1 MTDETEKKGKKAPK
15 DEHAFL
21 ELATKRL
28 KREID
33 ADDHNRQAA
42 IEDLKFLNGDQWD
55 PAEEQRRRLR
65 GRPCLKTNELPKYVN
80 QVVGDMR
87 HNRARIKVRPVDSA
101 GDVNIAKIRSG
112 VIANIEYL
120 SNAEAIY
127 DYAGEMA
134 TSCGLGAWRVLT
146 RYTEENPFVQE
157 IYLERIK
164 NPFLVYMDSNAK
176 SEVGADS
183 KYGFCLEKVTREEFE
198 ERYPDEEPPGDALKV
213 GKGVANEVWFENDA
227 FFIADYYVIESEKTD
242 MVLTEDGQTW
252 KKEEFEEKLAEWI
265 EAEKAKILFPA
276 PPALPARPRWRGDTP
291 PTTETT
297 RGVSPQLLGATERL
311 PVSPMG
317 APPGPPGMPSTPPVQ
332 SPNPSVAGQQGQQSP
347 SVLPLIKPPAP
358 VPPPSLTIAKE
369 REVEYPK
376 VRHYAICADRILDGP
391 NDVPGKYIPLVV
403 VKGPERVIEGKT
415 YVRSLIRDAK
425 DPQRLLN
432 FWVTDAAEIVDMI
445 PKAPWIGTAKQFEGY
460 EQDYA
465 AANAENFPFLKYNI
479 DQGAP
484 PPQRMNPPNPP
495 TAVFEQ
501 IGQAKQAIKDT
512 IGMFGSEVGDKGP
525 ELSGKAILQRQKP
538 GDVGTFAFIDN
549 LSRAIAHCGRVIN
562 EMIPEVYDTQRD
574 IRIRN
579 VDDTETFVPV
589 NTTAG
594 AALDAVMRNPEQYQ
608 GMDKNKL
615 IRLAAKN
622 GRNARYND
630 LTAGKY
636 DVVVTT
642 GPSYSTQRQEAAQS
656 LERLVAAYPPIMK
669 IAGDL
674 VYKFQDFLG
683 AEEIAE
689 RVEKTMPPTLVPPKE
704 GEPRIQPPPPP
715 LVLVKMEEL
724 KVKQMH
730 LEVEKEKLLVQKL
743 KALKEA
749 QETSGEVRK
758 MLLGLLGE
766 IFKGGMAG
774 APVGAPVRPAGA
786 TPPLATY
793 QE

>member
-1 MTDETEKKGKKAPK
+1 
-15 DEHAFL
+15 
-21 ELATKRL
+21 
-28 KREID
+28 
-33 ADDHNRQAA
+33 
-42 IEDLKFLNGDQWD
+42 
-55 PAEEQRRRLR
+55 
-65 GRPCLKTNELPKYVN
+65 
-80 QVVGDMR
+80 
-87 HNRARIKVRPVDSA
+87 
-101 GDVNIAKIRSG
+101 
-112 VIANIEYL
+112 
-120 SNAEAIY
+120 
-127 DYAGEMA
+127 MA

-276 PPALPARPRWRGDTP
+276 PPALPAGPMGAMGGQPMPQQPPNPLSNITPMMGKPPMPGQPGTPGAVPIPAPVPSPAPAPFENGRGTLLSP
-291 PTTETT
+291 SAVG
-297 RGVSPQLLGATERL
+297 GVSPQPEL
-311 PVSPMG
+311 P
-317 APPGPPGMPSTPPVQ
+317 
-332 SPNPSVAGQQGQQSP
+332 
-347 SVLPLIKPPAP
+347 PL
-358 VPPPSLTIAKE
+358 PPPSLTIAKE

-484 PPQRMNPPNPP
+484 TPQRTNPPNPP
-495 TAVFEQ
+495 VAVFEQ

-512 IGMFGSEVGDKGP
+512 IGMFGSDVGDKGP

-774 APVGAPVRPAGA
+774 APVGAPMRPAMPV
-786 TPPLATY
+786 PPPNFGLGVM
-793 QE
+793 E

>member
-1 MTDETEKKGKKAPK
+1 MMDER
-15 DEHAFL
+15 AFL
-21 ELATKRL
+21 DLATKRL

-42 IEDLKFLNGDQWD
+42 VEDLKFLNGDQWD

-65 GRPCLKTNELPKYVN
+65 GRPCLKTNDLPKYVN

-87 HNRARIKVRPVDSA
+87 HNGARIKVRPVDSA

-146 RYTEENPFVQE
+146 RYTEENPFLQE

-164 NPFLVYMDSNAK
+164 NPFLVYLDSLAK
-176 SEVGADS
+176 SEVGSDA
-183 KYGFCLEKVTREEFE
+183 KYGFVLEKVTREEFK
-198 ERYPDEEPPGDALKV
+198 ERYPDKELPGDAPKV
-213 GKGVANEVWFENDA
+213 GKGVGQEVWYEGDA
-227 FFIADYYVIESEKTD
+227 FFIADYYVIEHEPVA
-242 MVLTEDGQTW
+242 MVLTQDGQTW
-252 KKEEFEEKLAEWI
+252 KREEFEGKLAEWA
-265 EAEKAKILFPA
+265 EAETAKRPLSEL
-276 PPALPARPRWRGDTP
+276 PALPAG
-291 PTTETT
+291 
-297 RGVSPQLLGATERL
+297 
-311 PVSPMG
+311 PVEAMA
-317 APPGPPGMPSTPPVQ
+317 APPGPAAPAQLQLAVPPNLLTPGQPEPMQPQP
-332 SPNPSVAGQQGQQSP
+332 
-347 SVLPLIKPPAP
+347 P
-358 VPPPSLTIAKE
+358 VPPPSLTIVRE
-369 REVEYPK
+369 REVDYPR

-391 NDVPGKYIPLVV
+391 NDVPGKYLPLIV

-445 PKAPWIGTAKQFEGY
+445 PKAPWIRTAKQFEGY
-460 EQDYA
+460 EQDFA

-484 PPQRMNPPNPP
+484 PPQRVGPGTPPV
-495 TAVFEQ
+495 AVFEQ
-501 IGQAKQAIKDT
+501 IGLAKQAIRDT
-512 IGMFGSEVGDKGP
+512 IGMFGSDVGDRGP

-549 LSRAIAHCGRVIN
+549 LSRSIAHCGRVIN

-594 AALDAVMRNPEQYQ
+594 AALDAVMANPDQYR
-608 GMDKNKL
+608 GMDKVKL
-615 IRLAAKN
+615 VRIIAKN

-630 LTAGKY
+630 LIAGKY

-642 GPSYSTQRQEAAQS
+642 GPSYSTQRQEAAAS
-656 LERLVAAYPPIMK
+656 LERLVAAYPEIMK

-683 AEEIAE
+683 VEEIAE
-689 RVEKTMPPTLVPPKE
+689 RIERTMPPTLVPPKE
-704 GEPRIQPPPPP
+704 GQTRPQQPPPPQ
-715 LVLVKMEEL
+715 LLVKMEEM

-730 LEVEKEKLLVQKL
+730 LEVEKEKLKVQKL

-749 QETSGEVRK
+749 QETTGEVRS
-758 MLLGLLGE
+758 MLLELLNE
-766 IFKGGMAG
+766 VF
-774 APVGAPVRPAGA
+774 APE
-786 TPPLATY
+786 PPKRGK
-793 QE
+793 

>member
-1 MTDETEKKGKKAPK
+1 MDER
-15 DEHAFL
+15 AFL
-21 ELATKRL
+21 DLAAKRL

-33 ADDHNRQAA
+33 ADEHNRQAA
-42 IEDLKFLNGDQWD
+42 VEDLRFLNGDQWD

-146 RYTEENPFVQE
+146 RYTEENPFLQE

-164 NPFLVYMDSNAK
+164 NPFLVYLDSNAK
-176 SEVGADS
+176 SEVGTDA
-183 KYGFCLEKVTREEFE
+183 KYGFVLEKVTKEEFE
-198 ERYPDEEPPGDALKV
+198 ERYPDEELPGDALRV
-213 GKGVANEVWFENDA
+213 GKGVGQEVWYEGDA
-227 FFIADYYVIESEKTD
+227 FFIADYYVIETEKRTMCLMD
-242 MVLTEDGQTW
+242 TGEVL
-252 KKEEFEEKLAEWI
+252 EKV
-265 EAEKAKILFPA
+265 EAEARVKEVGPISPIGPVMSDTA
-276 PPALPARPRWRGDTP
+276 PARPLPAILKEREA
-291 PTTETT
+291 ETT
-297 RGVSPQLLGATERL
+297 R
-311 PVSPMG
+311 
-317 APPGPPGMPSTPPVQ
+317 
-332 SPNPSVAGQQGQQSP
+332 
-347 SVLPLIKPPAP
+347 
-358 VPPPSLTIAKE
+358 
-369 REVEYPK
+369 

-391 NDVPGKYIPLVV
+391 NDVPGKYIPLIL
-403 VKGPERVIEGKT
+403 VKGPERVIEGKS

-484 PPQRMNPPNPP
+484 PPQRMNPPAPP
-495 TAVFEQ
+495 VAVFEQ

-512 IGMFGSEVGDKGP
+512 IGMYGEDLGQPGP
-525 ELSGKAILQRQKP
+525 QLSGKAIMLRQKP

-594 AALDAVMRNPEQYQ
+594 AALDAIMRNPEQYH
-608 GMDKNKL
+608 GMDKT
-615 IRLAAKN
+615 RLARLIVRN
-622 GRNARYND
+622 GRAARYND

-656 LERLVAAYPPIMK
+656 LERLVGAYPEIMK

-674 VYKFQDFLG
+674 IYKFQDFLG

-689 RVEKTMPPTLVPPKE
+689 RIERTMPPALVPPKE
-704 GEPRIQPPPPP
+704 GQPPRPEVPPPPQMI
-715 LVLVKMEEL
+715 VQMEEI
-724 KVKQMH
+724 KVKRAA
-730 LEVEKEKLLVQKL
+730 LEVEKEKLKVQKL
-743 KALKEA
+743 KALKEV
-749 QETSGEVRK
+749 QETTGEVRR
-758 MLLGLLGE
+758 MLLDLLSE
-766 IFKGGMAG
+766 VF
-774 APVGAPVRPAGA
+774 APEPPAG
-786 TPPLATY
+786 PESL
-793 QE
+793 

>member
-1 MTDETEKKGKKAPK
+1 MMDER
-15 DEHAFL
+15 AFL
-21 ELATKRL
+21 DLATKRL

-101 GDVNIAKIRSG
+101 GDLNIAKIRSG

-146 RYTEENPFVQE
+146 RYTEENPFLQE

-176 SEVGADS
+176 SEVGADA
-183 KYGFCLEKVTREEFE
+183 KYGFVLEKVTKEEFE
-198 ERYPDEEPPGDALKV
+198 ERYPDEEPPGDALKT
-213 GKGVANEVWFENDA
+213 GKGVEQEVWFEQGA
-227 FFIADYYVIESEKTD
+227 FFIADYYVMESEKKTMCLMD
-242 MVLTEDGQTW
+242 TGEVLDTT
-252 KKEEFEEKLAEWI
+252 
-265 EAEKAKILFPA
+265 EAE
-276 PPALPARPRWRGDTP
+276 ARIFDAERTSQ
-291 PTTETT
+291 TLMQEAASLSSL
-297 RGVSPQLLGATERL
+297 SPISQ
-311 PVSPMG
+311 
-317 APPGPPGMPSTPPVQ
+317 PGPEGTAALAPLARS
-332 SPNPSVAGQQGQQSP
+332 
-347 SVLPLIKPPAP
+347 LP
-358 VPPPSLTIAKE
+358 TILKE
-369 REVEYPK
+369 REAENAR

-391 NDVPGKYIPLVV
+391 NDVPGKYIPLIV
-403 VKGPERVIEGKT
+403 VKGPERVIEGKS

-432 FWVTDAAEIVDMI
+432 FWVTDAAEIVGMI

-460 EQDYA
+460 EQDFA
-465 AANAENFPFLKYNI
+465 AANAENFPFLKYNV

-484 PPQRMNPPNPP
+484 PPQRTNPPNPP
-495 TAVFEQ
+495 VAVFEQ

-512 IGMFGSEVGDKGP
+512 IGMFGSDIGDRGP

-549 LSRAIAHCGRVIN
+549 LARAIAHCGRVIN

-774 APVGAPVRPAGA
+774 APVGAPMRPAGA

>member
-1 MTDETEKKGKKAPK
+1 MMDER
-15 DEHAFL
+15 AFL
-21 ELATKRL
+21 DLATKRL

-42 IEDLKFLNGDQWD
+42 VEDLKFLNGDQWD
-55 PAEEQRRRLR
+55 PAEEQRRKMR

-101 GDVNIAKIRSG
+101 ADVNLAKIRSG
-112 VIANIEYL
+112 LISNIEYL

-146 RYTEENPFVQE
+146 RYTDENPFLQE

-164 NPFLVYMDSNAK
+164 NPFLVYVDSNAK
-176 SEVGADS
+176 SEVGADA
-183 KYGFCLEKVTREEFE
+183 KYGFVLEKVTREEFE
-198 ERYPDEEPPGDALKV
+198 ERYPDEEPPGDALKT
-213 GKGVANEVWFENDA
+213 GKGTEQEVWFEQGA
-227 FFIADYYVIESEKTD
+227 FFIADYYVIENEKKTMCLMD
-242 MVLTEDGQTW
+242 TGEVLD
-252 KKEEFEEKLAEWI
+252 AA
-265 EAEKAKILFPA
+265 EAEAYIEEAERTRQTLMQEAASLSSLSPISRPGLEGTAALAPSARSLPTIL
-276 PPALPARPRWRGDTP
+276 
-291 PTTETT
+291 
-297 RGVSPQLLGATERL
+297 
-311 PVSPMG
+311 
-317 APPGPPGMPSTPPVQ
+317 
-332 SPNPSVAGQQGQQSP
+332 
-347 SVLPLIKPPAP
+347 
-358 VPPPSLTIAKE
+358 KE
-369 REVEYPK
+369 REGENAR

-391 NDVPGKYIPLVV
+391 NDVPGKYIPLIV

-479 DQGAP
+479 EQGAP
-484 PPQRMNPPNPP
+484 PPQRVAPTPPPV
-495 TAVFEQ
+495 AVFEQ

-512 IGMFGSEVGDKGP
+512 IGMFNEDLGQPGP
-525 ELSGKAILQRQKP
+525 QLSGKAIMLRQKP

-549 LSRAIAHCGRVIN
+549 LARAIAHCGRVIN
-562 EMIPEVYDTQRD
+562 EMIPEIYDTQRD

-594 AALDAVMRNPEQYQ
+594 AALDAVMANPEQYQ
-608 GMDKNKL
+608 GMDKMRL
-615 IRLAAKN
+615 ARLAAKN

-642 GPSYSTQRQEAAQS
+642 GPSYSTQRQEAAAS
-656 LERLVAAYPPIMK
+656 LERLVAAYPEIMK

-689 RVEKTMPPTLVPPKE
+689 RIERTMPPALVPPKE
-704 GEPRIQPPPPP
+704 GQPPLPQQPPPPQ
-715 LVLVKMEEL
+715 VLVKMEEM
-724 KVKQMH
+724 KVKQAH
-730 LEVEKEKLLVQKL
+730 LEVEKEKLKVQKL
-743 KALKEA
+743 RALKEV
-749 QETSGEVRK
+749 QETTGEVRS
-758 MLLGLLGE
+758 MLLDLLNE
-766 IFKGGMAG
+766 VF
-774 APVGAPVRPAGA
+774 APEPPAGTDVPVPTGGPA
-786 TPPLATY
+786 GRKVKRGK
-793 QE
+793 

>member
-1 MTDETEKKGKKAPK
+1 
-15 DEHAFL
+15 
-21 ELATKRL
+21 
-28 KREID
+28 
-33 ADDHNRQAA
+33 
-42 IEDLKFLNGDQWD
+42 
-55 PAEEQRRRLR
+55 
-65 GRPCLKTNELPKYVN
+65 
-80 QVVGDMR
+80 
-87 HNRARIKVRPVDSA
+87 
-101 GDVNIAKIRSG
+101 
-112 VIANIEYL
+112 
-120 SNAEAIY
+120 
-127 DYAGEMA
+127 
-134 TSCGLGAWRVLT
+134 
-146 RYTEENPFVQE
+146 
-157 IYLERIK
+157 
-164 NPFLVYMDSNAK
+164 
-176 SEVGADS
+176 
-183 KYGFCLEKVTREEFE
+183 
-198 ERYPDEEPPGDALKV
+198 
-213 GKGVANEVWFENDA
+213 
-227 FFIADYYVIESEKTD
+227 
-242 MVLTEDGQTW
+242 
-252 KKEEFEEKLAEWI
+252 
-265 EAEKAKILFPA
+265 
-276 PPALPARPRWRGDTP
+276 
-291 PTTETT
+291 
-297 RGVSPQLLGATERL
+297 
-311 PVSPMG
+311 
-317 APPGPPGMPSTPPVQ
+317 
-332 SPNPSVAGQQGQQSP
+332 
-347 SVLPLIKPPAP
+347 
-358 VPPPSLTIAKE
+358 LTIAKE
-369 REVEYPK
+369 REVEYPR

-391 NDVPGKYIPLVV
+391 NDVPGKYIPLIV

-460 EQDYA
+460 ERDFA

-484 PPQRMNPPNPP
+484 PPQRTNPPNPP
-495 TAVFEQ
+495 VAVFEQ

-512 IGMFGSEVGDKGP
+512 IGMFASDVGDRGP

-622 GRNARYND
+622 GGNARYND

-642 GPSYSTQRQEAAQS
+642 GPSYSTQRQEAAAS
-656 LERLVAAYPPIMK
+656 LERLVAAYPPIMR

-674 VYKFQDFLG
+674 IYKFQDFLG
-683 AEEIAE
+683 AEEITE
-689 RVEKTMPPTLVPPKE
+689 RVERTMPPTLVPPKE
-704 GEPRIQPPPPP
+704 GQTRQQAPPPP
-715 LVLVKMEEL
+715 LVLVKMEEI

-730 LEVEKEKLLVQKL
+730 LEVEKQKLQVQKL

-749 QETSGEVRK
+749 QETTGEVRK
-758 MLLGLLGE
+758 MLLELLGE
-766 IFKGGMAG
+766 VFRGGAPMAG
-774 APVGAPVRPAGA
+774 PAMAGPTVAAPLAGPVIGGPGRPGMPMPPVGGV
-786 TPPLATY
+786 
-793 QE
+793 E